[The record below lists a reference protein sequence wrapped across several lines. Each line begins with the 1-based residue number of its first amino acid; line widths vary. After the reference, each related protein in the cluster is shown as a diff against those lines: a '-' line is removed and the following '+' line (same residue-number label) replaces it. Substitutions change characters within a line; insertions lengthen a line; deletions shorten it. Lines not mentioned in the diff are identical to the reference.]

1 MLIVRSFQVKEAE
14 EIQERDS

>member
-14 EIQERDS
+14 KIQERDS